1 METLEEKERNSTV
14 AESLCNLGG
23 YLIDLRNELVSVGVP
38 LKDIEISNWPEF
50 DKDNI
55 TIKLWDGNDYTKG
68 IGRPNGNNLT
78 REDIIAIIKRRQILK
93 RKF

>member
-1 METLEEKERNSTV
+1 METLEEKERNSIV

-23 YLIDLRNELVSVGVP
+23 YLIGLRDELMSVGVP

-68 IGRPNGNNLT
+68 TRRPNGNHLT
-78 REDIIAIIKRRQILK
+78 QEDIIAIIKRQQILR